1 MREMQTKD
9 APRHLTLA
17 AAGLTM
23 LALSLSGCEQGVGG
37 GASAAPSVRILP
49 DAEAEGLDVG
59 GAAADVQVAGYG
71 TLRGRIVLDGP
82 PPSLPTTVQQAQIKP
97 ADAAVCVF
105 EKIPQHE
112 NLIVA
117 ADGALANVFVYLPKA
132 PPGTKKPEGSPQPV
146 KFDQEV
152 CTFKPHCLIVQTEQ
166 TVLVL
171 NSDGIAHNTHT
182 FPNRNPSFNSTVSP
196 GEQVGVPLV
205 YERSESK
212 PVRVTCDFH
221 AWMGAF
227 HLPLDHPYGA
237 VSGEDGTFEITDLPA
252 GKHQFAIWHE
262 VAGDI
267 HKRYDVEIPVD
278 GVAEIEIRVP
288 AQSLV
293 SFKGPRSKRIVL
305 SMIP

>member
-1 MREMQTKD
+1 MQTKN
-9 APRHLTLA
+9 APRHLTLV

-23 LALSLSGCEQGVGG
+23 LALSLSGCEQGLGG
-37 GASAAPSVRILP
+37 GAVAVPTVRILP
-49 DAEAEGLDVG
+49 DAEAAGVEIG
-59 GAAADVQVAGYG
+59 GAAEDVQVAGYG
-71 TLRGRIVLDGP
+71 TLRGRIILDGAA
-82 PPSLPTTVQQAQIKP
+82 PSLPTTVQQAQIKP

-105 EKIPQHE
+105 GEIPHHE

-132 PPGTKKPEGSPQPV
+132 PPGTKQPEGTPEPV
-146 KFDQEV
+146 KFDQKV
-152 CTFKPHCLIVQTEQ
+152 CTFRPHCLIVQTDQ

-171 NSDGIAHNTHT
+171 NSDSIAHNTHT
-182 FPNRNPSFNSTVSP
+182 YPNRNPGFNSTVSP

-205 YERSESK
+205 YQRSESK

-237 VSGEDGTFEITDLPA
+237 LTGEDGTFEITDLPA
-252 GKHQFAIWHE
+252 GKHQFTIWHE

-267 HKRYDVEIPVD
+267 QKRYDVEIPVD
-278 GVAEIEIRVP
+278 GVAEVEIHVA
-288 AQSLV
+288 AQSFS
-293 SFKGPRSKRIVL
+293 SFKGPRSKRVVL